1 MQCRTSMN
9 NVELKHN
16 NTWDK
21 HKRDITSHQCN
32 RTTVHEKEILKCHQN
47 YSEYDSNNVQGI
59 QPMDTSDHLSEESE
73 NTQRVIIVHQ
83 KDVLRRDSNSDG
95 FNHMGRYNSD
105 VAQGKGLYHQCTLNG
120 KTTED
125 GIVPHLE
132 TTKGIDGTSKPEA
145 SCYDHD
151 LCLSQFCCSQKVE
164 DPILN
169 GPCFAKPSEFY
180 FRLKSLQNSK
190 NGHNC

>member
-1 MQCRTSMN
+1 MN
-9 NVELKHN
+9 KVELKHN
-16 NTWDK
+16 NTCNI
-21 HKRDITSHQCN
+21 HKIDITSHQCN
-32 RTTVHEKEILKCHQN
+32 RTSVHEKEILKCHQN
-47 YSEYDSNNVQGI
+47 CTGYHSNNVQGI
-59 QPMDTSDHLSEESE
+59 QPMDISDHLGEESE
-73 NTQRVIIVHQ
+73 NTQRVTIVGQ
-83 KDVLRRDSNSDG
+83 KVILRRDPNIAG
-95 FNHMGRYNSD
+95 FNHMGRNDSD
-105 VAQGKGLYHQCTLNG
+105 VGQGKCLLDHQCILNG
-120 KTTED
+120 KTTEN
-125 GIVPHLE
+125 GIVPDLK

-164 DPILN
+164 DPMLN